1 MGSVLHLHSR
11 LGKARARPQPDREP
25 LRDAGRAGENGG
37 KAARPGGAETA
48 SLLRVGNNCSA
59 VAHADRVAL
68 LVDAQAYFRAFHDA
82 ALRATRSITIL
93 AWDFNSQTRLHF
105 DPEVDPE
112 ADPKTARGAPPALLG
127 EFLNFLV
134 RRRRGLRINVLN
146 WDYPVVFGADR
157 EIPPLY
163 GFGWTP
169 HRRVR
174 LRYDDTHPVAGCQ
187 HQKIVLIDDS
197 VAFVGGIDLTLRRWD
212 TPEHLAQD
220 PRRTAN
226 GKPYPPFHDLM
237 LALDGDAAR
246 SLAAIARERWRF
258 ATGHELRA
266 TPKPERD
273 PRPDPWPDPWP
284 EGLEPDLTDIEV
296 GIARTMPPRGE
307 APAVREIERLY
318 LDMIRAARRTIYIE
332 NQYFTAPRIAAA
344 LAERLAEPDGPE
356 IVLVLRLLSHG
367 WLEEAT
373 MHVLRTRL
381 VSQLKAAD
389 RHGRFHVYHPHI
401 PGLPESCC
409 LDVHA
414 KLMIVDERFLRV
426 GSANLCNRSMSV
438 DSECDVLIEARG
450 DARVVERIRGYRD
463 RLLAEHLDV
472 PLEAL
477 ERRLR
482 EDGSLH
488 GAIAALRS
496 DGRSLR
502 ELDGMREWPDAL
514 LNVAAIA
521 DPDEP
526 ISLDVLKLD
535 RELLDEGTKEK
546 PAWGRLA
553 ACAAA
558 IGVLLALWRF
568 TPLAQMV
575 TPENAIALAKEFGS
589 RPWAPLV
596 VMLAYTPACFLM
608 FPRPLITLAGVI
620 AFGPWL
626 GFLYALA
633 GIVGSSV
640 VTYYVGKRMRRDT
653 VRRLGGRGL
662 DRMIEVLR
670 KRGLL
675 AMTLLRLVPIAP
687 FAVEGIVAGAVR
699 LKLWHLAVGTAIGLL
714 PGTLAATVFADQ
726 LETAFSGGEFNWWIV
741 GGCAALLG
749 AGIFAVKR
757 WFTKVA
763 GRMDAAG
770 GAPERELA
778 KQPR

>member
-1 MGSVLHLHSR
+1 MNSRPGKTRAHSHLHLE
-11 LGKARARPQPDREP
+11 PPREV
-25 LRDAGRAGENGG
+25 
-37 KAARPGGAETA
+37 ARPGARENA

-59 VAHADRVAL
+59 VARADRLAL
-68 LVDAQAYFRAFHDA
+68 LIDAQAYFRAFHDA
-82 ALRATRSITIL
+82 ALRATRSITVL

-105 DPEVDPE
+105 DP
-112 ADPKTARGAPPALLG
+112 AAGGAPPAMLG
-127 EFLNFLV
+127 DFLNFLA
-134 RRRRGLRINVLN
+134 RRRRGLHINVLN
-146 WDYPVVFGADR
+146 WDYPIVFGADR
-157 EIPPLY
+157 EFPPLY

-187 HQKIVLIDDS
+187 HQKIVLIDDAL
-197 VAFVGGIDLTLRRWD
+197 AFVGGIDLTLRRWD
-212 TPEHLAQD
+212 TSEHLAED

-237 LALDGDAAR
+237 VAMDGDAAR
-246 SLAAIARERWRF
+246 ALAAIARERWRL
-258 ATGHELRA
+258 ATGLELRA
-266 TPKPERD
+266 F
-273 PRPDPWPDPWP
+273 PRSSSKQSDPWP
-284 EGLEPDLTDIEV
+284 ETLEPELTGIEV
-296 GIARTMPPRGE
+296 GIARTMPARDD

-401 PGLPESCC
+401 PGLAESCC
-409 LDVHA
+409 LDIHS
-414 KLMIVDERFLRV
+414 KLMIVDERCLRV

-450 DARVVERIRGYRD
+450 EARVVERIRGYRD
-463 RLLAEHLDV
+463 QLLAEHLDV
-472 PLEAL
+472 PREAL
-477 ERRLR
+477 QRKLR
-482 EDGSLH
+482 EAGSLH

-502 ELDGMREWPDAL
+502 ELSDLREWPEAL

-535 RELLDEGTKEK
+535 RAVTGEERPKEK
-546 PAWGRLA
+546 PAWGKLA
-553 ACAAA
+553 AFALA
-558 IGVLLALWRF
+558 IAGLVALWRF
-568 TPLAQMV
+568 TPLADIV
-575 TPENAIALAKEFGS
+575 TPENAIAFAKEFGS

-596 VMLAYTPACFLM
+596 LILAYTPACFVM
-608 FPRPLITLAGVI
+608 FPRPLLTLAGVV

-626 GFLYALA
+626 GFLYALL

-653 VRRLGGRGL
+653 VRRLGGSGL
-662 DRMIEVLR
+662 DRMIDVLR
-670 KRGLL
+670 KHGLL

-687 FAVEGIVAGAVR
+687 FAVEGIVAGASR
-699 LKLWHLAVGTAIGLL
+699 LKLWHLAVGTAIGML
-714 PGTLAATVFADQ
+714 PGTLAATIFADQ
-726 LETAFSGGEFNWWIV
+726 LETAFSGGQFNWWIV
-741 GGCAALLG
+741 GGCVAALG

-757 WFTKVA
+757 WFTKMA
-763 GRMDAAG
+763 GRMDASG
-770 GAPERELA
+770 GAPKRELRE
-778 KQPR
+778 QPR